1 MNPLTIA
8 MIVFGCLA
16 AATLLGMRLRA
27 VLPDHHLNAEA
38 KDSVRIAMGL
48 VATMSALIL
57 GLLVASTKE
66 VYDTE
71 RTNVTQIAAK
81 IIHLDRALVNYGP
94 ATQPARALLRQALG
108 DAINRIWS
116 DQRTSQSQLEPSLAW
131 TEGLPTAIQNLAPQ
145 TEAER
150 ALKAQATQFA
160 SDIGQMRWLLFEE
173 METSISTPLLVVV
186 VVWLTIIFLSIGLFA
201 PSNATVIISLLLAAL
216 AAAGAIFLILELDQ
230 PFSGVMSISAEPLR
244 NALQHLGR

>member
-1 MNPLTIA
+1 P
-8 MIVFGCLA
+8 G
-16 AATLLGMRLRA
+16 
-27 VLPDHHLNAEA
+27 HHLNAEA
-38 KDSVRIAMGL
+38 KDSVRIGMGL

-71 RTNVTQIAAK
+71 RNNVTQMAAK
-81 IIHLDRALVNYGP
+81 VIHLDRALANYGP
-94 ATQPARALLRQALG
+94 AAQPARAVLREAVEAALT
-108 DAINRIWS
+108 RIWA
-116 DQRTSQSQLEPSLAW
+116 DHEASQSQVEPSLAW
-131 TEGLPTAIQNLAPQ
+131 TEGLPTAIQKLAPQ

-160 SDIGQMRWLLFEE
+160 SDVGQMRWLLFEE
-173 METSISTPLLVVV
+173 METSISVPLLVVV
-186 VVWLTIIFLSIGLFA
+186 IVWLTIIYLSIGLFA
-201 PSNATVIISLLLAAL
+201 PANATVIISLLLAAL

-230 PFSGVMSISAEPLR
+230 PFSGVMTISAEPLR